1 MQLARCPICHS
12 RIHLDALIQDD
23 AGRELLGLIVRSPD
37 HLSSALVMY
46 LGLFRPA
53 TRDLINDRA
62 LRLANEVLGL
72 CDDQARLVLALTETV
87 QSFRVKQDQGAF
99 KPLANHRYLER
110 VLENVSVS
118 PQVTT
123 HLSTVQQGHIAPV
136 KQQSKAS
143 WVIDMLKTYQ
153 TPEGIPEWFT
163 RTVCGTLA
171 EMMII
176 GLDNV
181 PPADTMSLV
190 AERMLNELWPK
201 REWKRD
207 CRSFGAYRLR
217 MAFIQAAE
225 HSKRWPSPRDV
236 MEGMPRA

>member
-1 MQLARCPICHS
+1 MQLTRCPVCHS

-53 TRDLINDRA
+53 TRDLVNNRA

-72 CDDQARLVLALTETV
+72 CTDQHRLTLALTETV
-87 QSFRVKQDQGAF
+87 QSFRIKQDQGSF
-99 KPLANHRYLER
+99 KPLSNHRYLER

-118 PQVTT
+118 P
-123 HLSTVQQGHIAPV
+123 SATVIQQGNLAPV
-136 KQQSKAS
+136 KPQSKAAQ
-143 WVIDMLKTYQ
+143 VIDMLKAYS
-153 TPEGIPEWFT
+153 TPEDIPEWFT

-190 AERMLNELWPK
+190 AERMLKELWPK
-201 REWKRD
+201 RQWERD
-207 CRSFGAYRLR
+207 CRSFGAKRLR
-217 MAFIQAAE
+217 IAFIQAAE
-225 HSKRWPSPRDV
+225 HSKRWPSPKDV
-236 MEGMPRA
+236 LECLPRV